1 MYKEKLRHTSSQLL
15 AQTRHHDERFA
26 ARAGGADPRHGHGQD
41 GGDAAGDRGDGV
53 LYCTVLYCSVGDRGD
68 GGRPQRSQDRRH
80 RGVLRGRV
88 PLDGQHRL
96 RHQEQPEGVS
106 RQLAETISGKMST
119 KNIME

>member
-41 GGDAAGDRGDGV
+41 GGDAAGDRGDG
-53 LYCTVLYCSVGDRGD
+53 
-68 GGRPQRSQDRRH
+68 GRPQRSQDRRH
-80 RGVLRGRV
+80 RGVLRGRF